1 MTTDELATLIE
12 PLQAIARMAGES
24 ILDIY
29 QAGFTVRQKSDLSPI
44 TEADIA
50 AHHCIENGLYELLP
64 DIPVLSEESPR
75 IPLAQRQLWD
85 WLWLVDPLDGTREFI
100 ARSGQFSVN
109 IALIHQ
115 QRPVLGLIYIPVE
128 QLYYF
133 AVRHYG
139 TFKQAWQGAAQAIH
153 TRIPAED
160 PIRVASGSRYM
171 GRPLSTYLDY
181 LGRHRYLSL
190 GSSLKSCLVAEGE
203 VDLYPRFGPT
213 SEWDTAA
220 AQIIVEEAGGG
231 LTDMFMQPLRY
242 NARPTLTNP
251 DFYAFGDPA
260 RDWSQYLPRRKPVFR
275 MDG

>member
-1 MTTDELATLIE
+1 MTTDELVALIE
-12 PLQAIARMAGES
+12 PLQAIARTAGES

-29 QAGFTVRQKSDLSPI
+29 HAGFTVRQKSDSSPI

-50 AHHCIENGLYELLP
+50 AHDCIENGLYELLP

-75 IPLAQRQLWD
+75 IPLMKRLTWD

-109 IALIHQ
+109 IALIRE

-128 QLYYF
+128 QRYYF
-133 AVRHYG
+133 AVHQYG
-139 TFKQAWQGAAQAIH
+139 AFKQEWQGAAQAIH
-153 TRIPAED
+153 TRIPANS
-160 PIRVASGSRYM
+160 PIRVASGNRHI

-181 LGRHRYLSL
+181 LGRHHYLSL
-190 GSSLKSCLVAEGE
+190 GSSLKSCLVAEGA

-231 LTDMFMQPLRY
+231 LTDMFMRPLRY
-242 NARPTLTNP
+242 NARPTLINP
-251 DFYAFGDPA
+251 DFFAFGDPVH
-260 RDWSQYLPRRKPVFR
+260 DWSQYLPRRKPVFR
-275 MDG
+275 IE